1 MISNFSLKKRD
12 IDISYS
18 SNSTFSYDK
27 EKILRTFQNPAL
39 FLSSTFF
46 LVFVIISV
54 LSWFDFVFETYFL
67 NKSNLLSSFKNV
79 HELCYLHRYT
89 EVRYPPPN
97 LAFATF
103 SFRFVWFWDFE
114 LPLKKVRFMLSF
126 SLGPIGLYSFMFFF
140 NFKSW
145 IWVTR
150 VLKKCLKVWIF
161 HTNILIMFNIPN
173 NIYFS
178 WSIAWLYI
186 ESIENKT

>member
-89 EVRYPPPN
+89 EVRP
-97 LAFATF
+97 LFCHFLISFCMILGFWAT
-103 SFRFVWFWDFE
+103 SE
-114 LPLKKVRFMLSF
+114 ES
-126 SLGPIGLYSFMFFF
+126 SLH
-140 NFKSW
+140 
-145 IWVTR
+145 V
-150 VLKKCLKVWIF
+150 IF
-161 HTNILIMFNIPN
+161 LIRAYRPILIYVFFLILRAEFGLLGCWKNAWKCGFFIL
-173 NIYFS
+173 IS
-178 WSIAWLYI
+178 W
-186 ESIENKT
+186 